1 MSHESETT
9 PAQDTDATVVA
20 IVGRPNVGKSTLV
33 NRLIGRRTA
42 ITEERPGVT
51 RDRTEHHTT
60 WSGTPLIMVDTGGW
74 IDIGSGQRDPLTA
87 AVTAQAELASTDADV
102 VLFVVD
108 VTVGV
113 TEEDARVARWLR
125 RSQRPVLLV
134 ANKADEL
141 GADATLQ
148 ARLAELYALGMGE
161 PHAVSALHGRGS
173 GDLLDAIVHL
183 ARARASGSEPA
194 GGDRRARASG
204 SEPAGG
210 DRRAKASGSEPASE
224 IAVVLLG
231 RPNVGKSSLFNRLAG
246 EERVIVDD
254 RPGTTRDAVDSV
266 LRLRGGGS
274 YRFIDTAGLRRK
286 ARHGDATEYYSTVR
300 TVAALHRADVAL
312 LVVDAAEPLGEQDQR
327 LARQIIDAGR
337 AMVLILNKWDAVD
350 EDRRLQLDRE
360 LDRLLAF
367 TSFAPLLRTSAHTG
381 RGLRLLGAVV
391 DQVYAQWTRRIQ
403 TAPLNTWLADTVAAT
418 APPMQRGRPVRLR
431 YATQVE
437 VAPPTFRVFSNGA
450 VPPAYVRY
458 LERSL
463 RETYG
468 FVGTPLEIGVRI
480 RQGRE
485 RK

>member
-1 MSHESETT
+1 MASEAEA
-9 PAQDTDATVVA
+9 PAQARDADAVVVA

-51 RDRTEHHTT
+51 RDRTEHQTT
-60 WSGTPLIMVDTGGW
+60 WSGTPLVVVDTGGW
-74 IDIGSGQRDPLTA
+74 IGAGRGEQDPLTA

-108 VTVGV
+108 VTVGI
-113 TEEDARVARWLR
+113 TEEDARIARWLR
-125 RSQRPVLLV
+125 RVGTPILLV

-141 GADATLQ
+141 GTDATLQ
-148 ARLAELYALGMGE
+148 ARLAELYSLGMGE

-173 GDLLDAIVHL
+173 GDLLDAVVREVDTSQQ
-183 ARARASGSEPA
+183 RARPA
-194 GGDRRARASG
+194 AQDAEVS
-204 SEPAGG
+204 
-210 DRRAKASGSEPASE
+210 
-224 IAVVLLG
+224 VVLLG

-246 EERVIVDD
+246 EQRVIVDD
-254 RPGTTRDAVDSV
+254 RPGTTRDAIDSV
-266 LRLRGGGS
+266 LHLRGGGA

-300 TVAALHRADVAL
+300 TVDALHRAAVAL

-337 AMVLILNKWDAVD
+337 AMVLVLNKWDRVD
-350 EDRRLQLDRE
+350 EDRRLTLDRE

-367 TSFAPLLRTSAHTG
+367 TAFAPLLRTSAHTG
-381 RGLRLLGAVV
+381 RGLRHLAPVI
-391 DQVYAQWTRRIQ
+391 DQVHAEWTRRIP
-403 TAPLNTWLADTVAAT
+403 TAQVNTWLADAVAAT
-418 APPMQRGRPVRLR
+418 APPMQRSRPVRLR

-437 VAPPTFRVFSNGA
+437 VAPPTFRVFGNGP
-450 VPPAYVRY
+450 VPQSYVRY

-468 FVGTPLEIGVRI
+468 FIGTPLRIGVRV
-480 RQGRE
+480 RQGRD
-485 RK
+485 RSDRR

>member
-1 MSHESETT
+1 MSQQLDTGVAHAPGERVSASE
-9 PAQDTDATVVA
+9 PAGGDRIVA

-51 RDRTEHHTT
+51 RDRTEHRTT
-60 WSGTPLIMVDTGGW
+60 WSGTSLVVVDTGGW
-74 IDIGSGQRDPLTA
+74 IAGGKGERDPLTE
-87 AVTAQAELASTDADV
+87 AVTAQAELASTDADI

-125 RSQRPVLLV
+125 RSDVPVLLV

-141 GADATLQ
+141 GTDATLQ

-173 GDLLDAIVHL
+173 GDLLDAVVERL
-183 ARARASGSEPA
+183 SSVTPRARVPA
-194 GGDRRARASG
+194 GEKQHVG
-204 SEPAGG
+204 
-210 DRRAKASGSEPASE
+210 
-224 IAVVLLG
+224 VVLLG

-254 RPGTTRDAVDSV
+254 RPGTTRDAIDSV
-266 LRLRGGGS
+266 LHLRGGGT

-286 ARHGDATEYYSTVR
+286 ARRGDATEYYSTVR
-300 TVAALHRADVAL
+300 TVDALHRADVAL
-312 LVVDAAEPLGEQDQR
+312 FVVDAAEPLGEQDQR

-337 AMVLILNKWDAVD
+337 AMVLMLNKWDRVD
-350 EDRRLQLDRE
+350 EDRRIDLDRE

-367 TSFAPLLRTSAHTG
+367 TSFAPLLRTSAHSG
-381 RGLRLLGAVV
+381 RGLRQLAAVI
-391 DQVYAQWTRRIQ
+391 DQVYAQWTQRIP
-403 TAPLNTWLADTVAAT
+403 TAQLNSWLADTVAAS

-431 YATQVE
+431 YITQVE
-437 VAPPTFRVFSNGA
+437 VAPPTFRVFTNGS
-450 VPPAYVRY
+450 VPPTYVRY

-463 RETYG
+463 RDAYG
-468 FVGTPLEIGVRI
+468 FIGTPLRIGVRL
-480 RQGRE
+480 RQGRG
-485 RK
+485 K